1 MESNGK
7 CHHDPRRGSP
17 GVPMTPGFGVMGWR
31 CPLLFRG
38 AKVRRLIGAQFLV
51 MLLCL
56 SPTSQELL
64 MAQTGTP
71 APQHETLAA
80 AQLNDSM
87 RKLETELLAK
97 YGDGQKARLRTGMH
111 QVIQFW
117 RVEDGDATV
126 FENFVRTSF
135 AGDPALLDTMFDRFQ
150 RLLEQLDGHMHE
162 ISREFAAQQDLDLG
176 PIRPYDEVFGGY
188 DPSAHVVDDFFQNK
202 LAFVV
207 LLNFPITSLEERI
220 NLGPKWTRR
229 QWAETRLAER
239 FSKRIPA
246 DVNLSIA
253 QAAGDAGNYI
263 ASYNIWMH
271 HLVDDRGQRLFPPKM
286 RLLSHWNLRDEIKA
300 DYADKENG
308 FAKQRAI
315 QQVMERIVTQSIPQ
329 AVVNNPQV
337 DWNPYTNEVKPAAV
351 QDSDTPVPAN
361 LKITNAPEPDARYA
375 TLLKAYRA
383 SRLADPY
390 SPTAPTLIDRRFNE
404 DRQIPE
410 ERLQSMLEQVLTSPM
425 VRQVAK
431 LIEARL
437 GRPLEPFDVWY
448 NGFRSGNK
456 YSEAEL
462 DAIVARKYPTPETY
476 QKDIPNLLRKI
487 GFSEDRARYLAAHI
501 LVDPARGSGHA
512 MGAQMRSEKSHLRT
526 RVEKTGM
533 NYKGFNIAVHEMGHN
548 VEQTFSL
555 NDVDYTLL
563 QGVPNTAF
571 TEALAFVFQNQDM
584 ALLGLASPD
593 PNAEV
598 MKTLNDFWGT
608 YEIAGVA
615 LVDMAVWHWMYDHP
629 EATPEQLREATLEI
643 AKDTW
648 NKYYAPVFGKKD
660 VVLLAIYSHMIDSFL
675 YLPDYPIGH
684 MIAFQVEGQMRKTGK
699 IGPEFERMAKMGR
712 VTPDL
717 WMENATGKPVGPD
730 ALLTATQEAVQK
742 VSAIHARP

>member
-1 MESNGK
+1 MNHK
-7 CHHDPRRGSP
+7 PRRGSRPQLP
-17 GVPMTPGFGVMGWR
+17 GGTKFR
-31 CPLLFRG
+31 KLFLRALTVLAFLG
-38 AKVRRLIGAQFLV
+38 ALIFPKETG
-51 MLLCL
+51 
-56 SPTSQELL
+56 
-64 MAQTGTP
+64 MAQSSALAPPQKTALTP
-71 APQHETLAA
+71 AQM
-80 AQLNDSM
+80 NDSM
-87 RKLETELLAK
+87 LKLQSELLAK
-97 YGDGQKARLRTGMH
+97 YGEGQKARIRTGLH
-111 QVIQFW
+111 QVVEFW
-117 RVEDGDATV
+117 RAEDGDTSI
-126 FENFVRTSF
+126 FESFVRANF
-135 AGDPALLDTMFDRFQ
+135 AGDQESIDTMFGRYQ

-162 ISREFAAQQDLDLG
+162 ISREFATQQDLDLG
-176 PIRPYDEVFGGY
+176 PIRSYDEIFGGY
-188 DPSAHVVDDFFQNK
+188 DPSAHVIDDFFQNK

-207 LLNFPITSLEERI
+207 LLNFPLTTLEERI
-220 NLGPKWTRR
+220 TLGPKWTRR

-246 DVNLSIA
+246 EVNLAIA
-253 QAAGDAGNYI
+253 QAGSDSANYI
-263 ASYNIWMH
+263 AGYNIWMY
-271 HLVDDRGQRLFPPKM
+271 HLVDDQGGRPFPPKM

-300 DYADKENG
+300 DYADAQNG
-308 FAKQRAI
+308 LAKQRAI

-329 AVVNNPQV
+329 AVIDNPHI
-337 DWNPYTNEVKPAAV
+337 DWNPYSNEVKPAAAE
-351 QDSDTPVPAN
+351 DSDSPAKSD
-361 LKITNAPEPDARYA
+361 LKITNAPEPETRYA
-375 TLLKAYRA
+375 TLLKTYRA

-410 ERLQSMLEQVLTSPM
+410 ERLRAMLEQVLTSPL
-425 VRQVAK
+425 VAQVAK
-431 LIEARL
+431 LIETRL
-437 GRPLEPFDVWY
+437 GRSLEPFDVWY

-462 DAIVARKYPTPETY
+462 DAIVAKKYPTPAVY
-476 QKDIPNLLRKI
+476 QKDITNLLMKL
-487 GFSEDRARYLAAHI
+487 GFPEARARYVAEHI
-501 LVDPARGSGHA
+501 QVDPARGSGHA

-563 QGVPNTAF
+563 EGVPNTAF

-593 PNAEV
+593 AKSEA

-629 EATPEQLREATLEI
+629 EAKPEELRDATLQI

-648 NKYYAPVFGKKD
+648 NRYYAPVFGKKD
-660 VVLLAIYSHMIDSFL
+660 VVLLGIYSHMIDSFL

-684 MIAFQVEGQMRKTGK
+684 LIAFQIEEQMKKAGS

-717 WMENATGKPVGPD
+717 WMENATGKPVSAD
-730 ALLTATQEAVQK
+730 ALLSATENALKQAG
-742 VSAIHARP
+742 P